1 MEPMTIILAVVTTLA
16 SYNTFK
22 VWQLEQALD
31 EVDDV
36 LCEAIDSHNK
46 LVKTLMEISNEQD
59 VSRDT

>member
-22 VWQLEQALD
+22 VWQLEKALD

-46 LVKTLMEISNEQD
+46 LVKTLMEISNEQY
-59 VSRDT
+59 